1 MAEAYGDKGGW
12 IYGNDYTQAWC
23 TASVLS
29 ETPTTITY
37 KVEGQLCLVNVYE
50 YGMQLD
56 LGYYYNGSSG
66 DYEVTNTHY
75 EYWSSM
81 DNGWWP
87 KTWVRSD
94 ITFTKGE
101 KARTNTVFA
110 WAHGATVDGYGPYPG
125 SSEAKVTID
134 IPSSVTVPNN
144 ITNLKVTKNSET
156 QATVTWTNNPT
167 TTGPYDGVYVDRE
180 ENDGEWTNVQRTNVT
195 SYVDKTLKTN
205 SRYRYRAI
213 AYNNIGTANNNNHLY
228 TGYIYTKPSTPE
240 ATAIKIGTK
249 IVLEA
254 NVFSVRYAAGYE
266 WQYSADGSSWTTI
279 SSNLSTT
286 HTATVD
292 SPKYRFRVKNSG
304 GLWSSYVTPTVITFP
319 LVFVNVPDDK
329 KIKGVYVKDPW
340 VRKKIYYYHINGQYQ
355 GVYTILRLPSS
366 TMTLQQ
372 IKDKFENSIPSY
384 HDRYGYLIKIKEDTQ
399 YLPLNDFTLRQI
411 HNGSL
416 SAAEIA
422 LYLKGGMMFTP
433 HGPLFK
439 SLEDLKSQKNPVQM
453 SDILS
458 NDEYYLGSL
467 Q

>member
-1 MAEAYGDKGGW
+1 MAQGFYGNTAGPDPSYFQAYIEIDPYETSGNSQHIRYKYSVWVTPGSDFYGTSLSRSWGENVLLYGSDWYGDSGW
-12 IYGNDYTQAWC
+12 MDAGWYNSGSTFSASCWC
-23 TASVLS
+23 S
-29 ETPTTITY
+29 
-37 KVEGQLCLVNVYE
+37 
-50 YGMQLD
+50 
-56 LGYYYNGSSG
+56 YYSNNSG
-66 DYEVTNTHY
+66 TH
-75 EYWSSM
+75 
-81 DNGWWP
+81 
-87 KTWVRSD
+87 RSD
-94 ITFTKGE
+94 CSASYTVPTFT
-101 KARTNTVFA
+101 
-110 WAHGATVDGYGPYPG
+110 
-125 SSEAKVTID
+125 
-134 IPSSVTVPNN
+134 TVPNN

-180 ENDGEWTNVQRTNVT
+180 ENDGTWINVQRTNVT

-205 SRYRYRAI
+205 SRYRYRAV
-213 AYNNIGTANNNNHLY
+213 AYNNIGIANNNNHLY

-240 ATAIKIGTK
+240 ATAIKNGTK
-249 IVLEA
+249 VILSA
-254 NVFSVRYAAGYE
+254 NVYSVRYAAGYE

-319 LVFVNVPDDK
+319 FVFVNVPDDK

-340 VRKKIYYYHINGQYQ
+340 VRKKIYYYRIGNGQYQ
-355 GVYTILRLPSS
+355 GIYTILRLPSS

-372 IKDKFENSIPSY
+372 IKDKFENSVLSY
-384 HDRYGYLIKIKEDTQ
+384 YDRYGYLIKIKEDTQ
-399 YLPLNDFTLRQI
+399 YVPLDAFTLEPRTDF
-411 HNGSL
+411 
-416 SAAEIA
+416 AEIA
-422 LYLKGGMMFTP
+422 LFLKVSTMFTP

>member
-1 MAEAYGDKGGW
+1 MAQGFYGNTAGPGPSYFQAYIEIDPYETSGNSQHIRYKYSVWVTAGSDFYGTSLSRSWGGNVLLYGSNWYGDSGW
-12 IYGNDYTQAWC
+12 MDAGWYNSGSTFSASCWC
-23 TASVLS
+23 S
-29 ETPTTITY
+29 
-37 KVEGQLCLVNVYE
+37 
-50 YGMQLD
+50 
-56 LGYYYNGSSG
+56 YYSNSSG
-66 DYEVTNTHY
+66 TH
-75 EYWSSM
+75 
-81 DNGWWP
+81 
-87 KTWVRSD
+87 RSD
-94 ITFTKGE
+94 CSASYTVPTFT
-101 KARTNTVFA
+101 
-110 WAHGATVDGYGPYPG
+110 
-125 SSEAKVTID
+125 
-134 IPSSVTVPNN
+134 TVPNN

-180 ENDGEWTNVQRTNVT
+180 ENDGTWTNVQRTNVT

-213 AYNNIGTANNNNHLY
+213 AYNNIGSANNNNHLY
-228 TGYIYTKPSTPE
+228 TGYIYTKPSTPK
-240 ATAIKIGTK
+240 ATAIKTGTK
-249 IVLEA
+249 VVLDA
-254 NVFSVRYAAGYE
+254 NVSSVRYAAGYE

-340 VRKKIYYYHINGQYQ
+340 VRKKIYYYRINGQYQ

-372 IKDKFENSIPSY
+372 IKDKFENSVPSY
-384 HDRYGYLIKIKEDTQ
+384 YDRYGYLIKIKEDTQ

-416 SAAEIA
+416 SAAEIT
-422 LYLKGGMMFTP
+422 LSLKGGTMFTP